1 MKKLAVLAS
10 GSGSNFEAIVNQS
23 TGAYE
28 VVLLMTDRDD
38 AYALQR
44 AERLGIP
51 TRSISPKSFE
61 DKVTYEQ
68 AVLDAIQS
76 HGIEWIALAGYMRIV
91 GPTLLKPY
99 EDRIVNVHPSLLP
112 NFPGKDAIAQALDAG
127 VMETGVTVHYID
139 EGVDTGPIISQ
150 QAVEVEER
158 DTYET
163 LQQKIR
169 QVEHELYPKT
179 LTKIIREDELVGK

>member
-10 GSGSNFEAIVNQS
+10 GSGSNFEAIVKQS

-28 VVLLMTDRDD
+28 VVLLITDRDD

-44 AERLGIP
+44 ATKLGIP
-51 TRSISPKSFE
+51 TKSISPKNFE
-61 DKVTYEQ
+61 DKATYEQ
-68 AVLDAIQS
+68 AVLDVIRKY
-76 HGIEWIALAGYMRIV
+76 GVDWIALAGYMRIV
-91 GPTLLKPY
+91 SLTLLKPY
-99 EDRIVNVHPSLLP
+99 EGRIVNVHPSLLP
-112 NFPGKDAIAQALDAG
+112 KFPGKDAIAQALDAE
-127 VMETGVTVHYID
+127 VTKTGVTVHYID

-150 QAVEVEER
+150 EVVEVTKQ

-169 QVEHELYPKT
+169 QVEHELFPKT
-179 LTKIIREDELVGK
+179 LTKVIREDELVGK